1 MKDKEKESIFDNAG
15 DITSIIVGLIL
26 VIILLSQSWAISN
39 NVSAIIMFRSILN
52 HNSIYFLLLIY
63 FIGIKTSFGKKYMT
77 INLKP
82 LVILTKQITIHN
94 WQIRL
99 ISSFLIFG
107 MNEANIAK

>member
-1 MKDKEKESIFDNAG
+1 MAAERSVPMKVDSMYLS
-15 DITSIIVGLIL
+15 SII
-26 VIILLSQSWAISN
+26 
-39 NVSAIIMFRSILN
+39 
-52 HNSIYFLLLIY
+52 
-63 FIGIKTSFGKKYMT
+63 IGAVLTSFGKKYMT